1 MKAAGMRSAAD
12 RTEGGMSLLELL
24 VAIAL
29 TAFLLLGLVH
39 FMSAASA
46 TALLQRNQGQIQD
59 RARFAIDRISAAIRE
74 AGFQP
79 EPWNETWAL
88 EGFTADNLDGVTSSS
103 DRLSVRSWSDR
114 NCFDNRNAAA
124 DADGNAL
131 FYIRE
136 TSFDLNSSKGLTR
149 QCRYGPSL
157 AEMTT
162 QIRRQ
167 GLIERVE
174 SFQLLFAI
182 DADANGLAEAWVN
195 AGAWDD
201 PGQIRGVKVGLLLV
215 SENTVVIR
223 QPKEFAVLDTR
234 KRVKADGRLRHVFQ
248 FAVAVRSAQG

>member
-1 MKAAGMRSAAD
+1 
-12 RTEGGMSLLELL
+12 MSLLELL
-24 VAIAL
+24 VATAL
-29 TAFLLLGLVH
+29 TAFLVLGLVH
-39 FMSAASA
+39 FVTAASA
-46 TALLQRNQGQIQD
+46 TTLLQRNQGQIQD
-59 RARFAIDRISAAIRE
+59 RARFAINRIVAAIRE
-74 AGFQP
+74 AGYRP
-79 EPWNETWAL
+79 EPWDETWAL
-88 EGFTADNLDGVTSSS
+88 EGFTADTLDAVSSGS
-103 DRLSVRSWSDR
+103 DRLSVRTWSDR
-114 NCFDNRNAAA
+114 NCFDNRNDAT

-167 GLIERVE
+167 GMIEGVE

-182 DADANGLAEAWVN
+182 DADADGLAEEWVN

-223 QPKEFAVLDTR
+223 QPKEFAVLDTF
-234 KRVKADGRLRHVFQ
+234 KHVKADGRLRHVFQ
-248 FAVAVRSAQG
+248 FTAAVRSARG